1 MAIFWFKISHFVDE
15 ATTTTT
21 TTQVALLGELDKYV
35 LVSKDRIKNVSLN
48 SAKISMELS
57 VHIQFFDFL
66 HFVNIIKSK
75 FILFYIHYTIGFSWW
90 TIAFWICH
98 GWGWKWSS
106 RSRRHCWMHG
116 DFRSFWTRPI
126 SLWHCSLL
134 MLISITYTFIIRRV
148 MFWHFDIQ
156 M

>member
-1 MAIFWFKISHFVDE
+1 MAIFWFKITHFVEE
-15 ATTTTT
+15 ATTTTTT

-75 FILFYIHYTIGFSWW
+75 FILFYIHYTIGFS
-90 TIAFWICH
+90 
-98 GWGWKWSS
+98 
-106 RSRRHCWMHG
+106 
-116 DFRSFWTRPI
+116 
-126 SLWHCSLL
+126 
-134 MLISITYTFIIRRV
+134 
-148 MFWHFDIQ
+148 
-156 M
+156 